1 MENEKTDRP
10 FLQSMARRV
19 TARGGAITAF
29 VGLIMAVNAALSDQ
43 YTGAGVCLVASA
55 LAFGAVGHA
64 FMRR

>member
-1 MENEKTDRP
+1 MEDEKTGQP

-19 TARGGAITAF
+19 AAWGGAITGFA
-29 VGLIMAVNAALSDQ
+29 GLVLAINAALSDQ

-64 FMRR
+64 FTRR